1 MTYKKGTYT
10 IKTEQGLRDNLGCSY
25 ILTNQYGGEAVGSSV
40 RVIPTLIPSVEKQL
54 LCATFLEAVI
64 RFYENPENMRSFE
77 QWRNE
82 KGGRANGSQ
91 RSGEAAQAVP

>member
-1 MTYKKGTYT
+1 MSIEG
-10 IKTEQGLRDNLGCSY
+10 
-25 ILTNQYGGEAVGSSV
+25 VV

-77 QWRNE
+77 RWRNE
-82 KGGRANGSQ
+82 KGGSVNGSEG
-91 RSGEAAQAVP
+91 SGNAAGEVS